1 MPRQSTSTTYTWQG
15 FDRFG
20 NRRKGELQAQDKQLA
35 LHKLSKIGIRRGRVR
50 RAGQSSSFLPR
61 NRIKTSHVALF
72 TRQLATMMKA
82 GIPLVQSFDI
92 VIQGLDHPR
101 MSLMTTTI
109 RAEIAAGNSF
119 AESLRRYPRVFDT
132 LYCNL
137 IEVGE
142 SSGSLEVMLDRL
154 ATFKEKT
161 EALKAKIRK
170 AMNYPIA
177 IILVALLSSGIMLI
191 EVVPALAETF
201 SNFGAELPA
210 FTLFVVAL
218 SDWVAA
224 YWWQSLLGAVVVLV
238 LSKEALLR
246 FKTLRQVVDRLLLR
260 LPIVGAIIRAACY
273 ARFSRTL
280 STLYAAGVPLV
291 DALDSVAGATGN
303 YVFEQAIN
311 RIRADV
317 ANGQPLHS
325 AISGTELF
333 PSMISQMASIG
344 EESGALEAMLERSA
358 SHFEAEVD
366 DAVDSLTS
374 LLEPAIIVVI
384 GILVGGLVIAMY
396 LPIFQLGSVI

>member
-15 FDRFG
+15 FDKFG

-50 RAGQSSSFLPR
+50 SAGQSSSFLPR

-224 YWWQSLLGAVVVLV
+224 YWWQTLLGAVVVLV

-311 RIRADV
+311 RIRVDV

>member
-15 FDRFG
+15 FDKFG

-61 NRIKTSHVALF
+61 NRIKTSHVALL

>member
-15 FDRFG
+15 FDKFG

-35 LHKLSKIGIRRGRVR
+35 LHKLSNMGIRRGRVR

-119 AESLRRYPRVFDT
+119 TESLRRYPSVFDT

-246 FKTLRQVVDRLLLR
+246 FKALRQVVDRLLLR

-325 AISGTELF
+325 AISSTELF
-333 PSMISQMASIG
+333 PTMISQMASIG

>member
-15 FDRFG
+15 FDKFG

-224 YWWQSLLGAVVVLV
+224 YWWQTLLGAVVVLV

>member
-15 FDRFG
+15 FDKFG

-61 NRIKTSHVALF
+61 NRIKTSHVALL

-201 SNFGAELPA
+201 SDFGAELPA

>member
-1 MPRQSTSTTYTWQG
+1 MPQQSTSTTYSWQG

-20 NRRKGELQAQDKQLA
+20 NRRKGELQAQGVQQA
-35 LHKLSKIGIRRGRVR
+35 LQRLSKMGIRRGRVR
-50 RAGQSSSFLPR
+50 CVGQSPSLLPR
-61 NRIKTSHVALF
+61 NRIKPAHVALF
-72 TRQLATMMKA
+72 TRQFATMMKA

-92 VIQGLDHPR
+92 VIQGLDHPK
-101 MSLMTTTI
+101 MSLITTTI

-161 EALKAKIRK
+161 EALKSKIRK

-177 IILVALLSSGIMLI
+177 IIFVALLSSGIMLI

-201 SNFGAELPA
+201 SSFGTELPA

-218 SDWVAA
+218 SDWVTA
-224 YWWQSLLGAVVVLV
+224 YWWQSLLGAGIVLI
-238 LSKEALLR
+238 LLKEALLR
-246 FKTLRQVVDRLLLR
+246 FKALRQLVDRLLLR
-260 LPIVGAIIRAACY
+260 LPIVGSIIKAACY

-291 DALDSVAGATGN
+291 DALDSVAGAAGSH
-303 YVFEQAIN
+303 VFEQAIN
-311 RIRADV
+311 RISTDV
-317 ANGQPLHS
+317 ANGQSLHS
-325 AISGTELF
+325 AISSTELF
-333 PSMISQMASIG
+333 PTMISQMASIG
-344 EESGALEAMLERSA
+344 EESGSLETMLERCA
-358 SHFEAEVD
+358 THFETEVD

>member
-15 FDRFG
+15 FDKFG

-280 STLYAAGVPLV
+280 STLYAAGVPIV

>member
-15 FDRFG
+15 FDKFG

-154 ATFKEKT
+154 ATFREKT

-333 PSMISQMASIG
+333 PSMICQMASIG

-358 SHFEAEVD
+358 SHFEAKVD

>member
-15 FDRFG
+15 FDKFG

-201 SNFGAELPA
+201 SDFGAELPA

>member
-15 FDRFG
+15 FDKFG

-218 SDWVAA
+218 SDWAAA

-280 STLYAAGVPLV
+280 STLYTAGVPLV
-291 DALDSVAGATGN
+291 DALDSVARATGN
-303 YVFEQAIN
+303 YVFEQATN

-325 AISGTELF
+325 AISSTELF
-333 PSMISQMASIG
+333 PRMISQMASIG

>member
-15 FDRFG
+15 FDKFG

-177 IILVALLSSGIMLI
+177 IILVALLSSGILLI

-325 AISGTELF
+325 AISSTELF

>member
-35 LHKLSKIGIRRGRVR
+35 LHKLSKMGIRRGRVR
-50 RAGQSSSFLPR
+50 RAGQSPSFLPR
-61 NRIKTSHVALF
+61 NRIKPSHVALF

-101 MSLMTTTI
+101 MSLMTTSL

-119 AESLRRYPRVFDT
+119 AESLRRYPRVFDA

-224 YWWQSLLGAVVVLV
+224 YWWQSLLGAVVVLI

-246 FKTLRQVVDRLLLR
+246 FKALRQIVDRLLLR
-260 LPIVGAIIRAACY
+260 LPIGGAIIRAACY

-325 AISGTELF
+325 AISSTELF
-333 PSMISQMASIG
+333 PTMISQMASIG
-344 EESGALEAMLERSA
+344 EESGSLEAMLERSA

>member
-15 FDRFG
+15 FDKFG

-35 LHKLSKIGIRRGRVR
+35 LHKLSNMGIRRGRVR

-224 YWWQSLLGAVVVLV
+224 YWWQTLLGAVVVLV

-325 AISGTELF
+325 AISSTELF

>member
-15 FDRFG
+15 FDKFG

-142 SSGSLEVMLDRL
+142 SSGSLAVMLDRL
-154 ATFKEKT
+154 ATFREKT

-325 AISGTELF
+325 AISSTELF
-333 PSMISQMASIG
+333 PRMISQMASIG

>member
-15 FDRFG
+15 FDKFG

-201 SNFGAELPA
+201 SDFGAELPA

-325 AISGTELF
+325 AISSTELF

>member
-15 FDRFG
+15 FDKFG

-246 FKTLRQVVDRLLLR
+246 LKTLRQVVDRLLLR

-325 AISGTELF
+325 AISSTELF

>member
-15 FDRFG
+15 FDKFG

-50 RAGQSSSFLPR
+50 SAGQSSSFLPR

-109 RAEIAAGNSF
+109 RDEIAAGNSF

-224 YWWQSLLGAVVVLV
+224 YWWQSFLGAVVVLV

>member
-1 MPRQSTSTTYTWQG
+1 MPRQSTSTTYMWQG
-15 FDRFG
+15 FDKFG

-177 IILVALLSSGIMLI
+177 IILVALMSSGIMLI

-311 RIRADV
+311 RIRVDV

>member
-15 FDRFG
+15 FDKFG

-358 SHFEAEVD
+358 SHFEAKVD

>member
-15 FDRFG
+15 FDKFG

-224 YWWQSLLGAVVVLV
+224 YWWQTLLGAVVVLV

-325 AISGTELF
+325 AISSTELF

>member
-15 FDRFG
+15 FDKFG

-50 RAGQSSSFLPR
+50 SAGQSSSFLPR

-82 GIPLVQSFDI
+82 GIPIVQSFDI

-224 YWWQSLLGAVVVLV
+224 YWWQTLLGAVVVLV

>member
-15 FDRFG
+15 FDKFG

-325 AISGTELF
+325 AISSTELF
-333 PSMISQMASIG
+333 PTMISQMASIG

>member
-15 FDRFG
+15 FDKFG

-142 SSGSLEVMLDRL
+142 SSGSLAVMLDRL
-154 ATFKEKT
+154 ATFREKT

-325 AISGTELF
+325 AISSTELF

>member
-15 FDRFG
+15 FDKFG

-246 FKTLRQVVDRLLLR
+246 FKALRQVVDRLLLR

>member
-35 LHKLSKIGIRRGRVR
+35 LHKLSKMGIRRGRVR
-50 RAGQSSSFLPR
+50 RAGQSPSFLPR
-61 NRIKTSHVALF
+61 NRIKPSHVALF

-101 MSLMTTTI
+101 MSLMTTSL

-119 AESLRRYPRVFDT
+119 AESLRRYPRVFDA

-210 FTLFVVAL
+210 FTLLVVAL

-224 YWWQSLLGAVVVLV
+224 YWWQSLLGAVVVLI

-246 FKTLRQVVDRLLLR
+246 FKALRQIVDRLLLR
-260 LPIVGAIIRAACY
+260 LPIGGAIIRAACY

-325 AISGTELF
+325 AISSTELF
-333 PSMISQMASIG
+333 PTMISQMASIG
-344 EESGALEAMLERSA
+344 EESGSLEAMLERSA

-384 GILVGGLVIAMY
+384 GILVGGLVVAMY

>member
-1 MPRQSTSTTYTWQG
+1 MPRQSTSTTYMWQG
-15 FDRFG
+15 FDKFG

-61 NRIKTSHVALF
+61 NRIKTSHVALL

-201 SNFGAELPA
+201 SDFGAELPA

>member
-1 MPRQSTSTTYTWQG
+1 
-15 FDRFG
+15 
-20 NRRKGELQAQDKQLA
+20 
-35 LHKLSKIGIRRGRVR
+35 
-50 RAGQSSSFLPR
+50 
-61 NRIKTSHVALF
+61 
-72 TRQLATMMKA
+72 
-82 GIPLVQSFDI
+82 
-92 VIQGLDHPR
+92 
-101 MSLMTTTI
+101 MSLMTTAI

-161 EALKAKIRK
+161 EALKSKIRK

-191 EVVPALAETF
+191 EVVPALAQTF
-201 SNFGAELPA
+201 SSFGAELPA

-218 SDWVAA
+218 SDWVTA
-224 YWWQSLLGAVVVLV
+224 YWWQSLLGAGIVLI

-246 FKTLRQVVDRLLLR
+246 FKALRQLVDRLLLR
-260 LPIVGAIIRAACY
+260 LPIVGAIIKAACY

-280 STLYAAGVPLV
+280 STLHAAGVPLV

-303 YVFEQAIN
+303 HVFEQAIN
-311 RIRADV
+311 KIRTEV
-317 ANGQPLHS
+317 TNGQSLHS
-325 AISGTELF
+325 AISSTGLF
-333 PSMISQMASIG
+333 PTMISQMASIG
-344 EESGALEAMLERSA
+344 EESGSLEAMLERSA
-358 SHFEAEVD
+358 THFEAEVD

-384 GILVGGLVIAMY
+384 GVLVGGLVIAMY

>member
-15 FDRFG
+15 FDKFG

-61 NRIKTSHVALF
+61 NRIKTSHVALL

-177 IILVALLSSGIMLI
+177 IILVALMSSGIMLI

>member
-15 FDRFG
+15 FDKFG

-35 LHKLSKIGIRRGRVR
+35 LHKLSNMGIRRGRVR

-119 AESLRRYPRVFDT
+119 TESLRRYPSVFDT

-238 LSKEALLR
+238 LSKAALLR
-246 FKTLRQVVDRLLLR
+246 FKALRQVVDRLLLR

-325 AISGTELF
+325 AISSTELF
-333 PSMISQMASIG
+333 PTMISQMASIG

>member
-15 FDRFG
+15 FDKFG

>member
-1 MPRQSTSTTYTWQG
+1 
-15 FDRFG
+15 
-20 NRRKGELQAQDKQLA
+20 
-35 LHKLSKIGIRRGRVR
+35 
-50 RAGQSSSFLPR
+50 
-61 NRIKTSHVALF
+61 
-72 TRQLATMMKA
+72 MMKA

-325 AISGTELF
+325 AISSTELF

>member
-15 FDRFG
+15 FDKFG

-50 RAGQSSSFLPR
+50 SAGQSSSFLPR

-177 IILVALLSSGIMLI
+177 IILVALMSSGIMLI

>member
-15 FDRFG
+15 FDKFG

-224 YWWQSLLGAVVVLV
+224 YWWQSFLGAVVVLV

>member
-1 MPRQSTSTTYTWQG
+1 MPQQSTSTTYSWQG

-20 NRRKGELQAQDKQLA
+20 NRRKGELQAQGVQQA
-35 LHKLSKIGIRRGRVR
+35 LQKLSKMGIRRGRVR
-50 RAGQSSSFLPR
+50 RVGQSPSLLPR
-61 NRIKTSHVALF
+61 NRIKPAHVALF
-72 TRQLATMMKA
+72 TRQFATMMKA

-92 VIQGLDHPR
+92 VIQGLDHPK
-101 MSLMTTTI
+101 MSLITTTI

-161 EALKAKIRK
+161 EALKSKIRK

-177 IILVALLSSGIMLI
+177 IILVALLSSGIMHI

-201 SNFGAELPA
+201 SSFGTELPA

-218 SDWVAA
+218 SDWVTA
-224 YWWQSLLGAVVVLV
+224 YWWQSLLGAGIVLI
-238 LSKEALLR
+238 LLKEALLR
-246 FKTLRQVVDRLLLR
+246 FKALRQLVDRLLLR
-260 LPIVGAIIRAACY
+260 LPIVGSIIKAACY

-291 DALDSVAGATGN
+291 DALDSVAGAAGSH
-303 YVFEQAIN
+303 VFEQAIN
-311 RIRADV
+311 RISTDV
-317 ANGQPLHS
+317 ANGQSLHS
-325 AISGTELF
+325 AISSTELF
-333 PSMISQMASIG
+333 PTMISQMASIG
-344 EESGALEAMLERSA
+344 EESGSLETMLERCA
-358 SHFEAEVD
+358 THFETEVD

>member
-1 MPRQSTSTTYTWQG
+1 MWQG
-15 FDRFG
+15 FDKFG

-201 SNFGAELPA
+201 SDFGAELPA

>member
-1 MPRQSTSTTYTWQG
+1 MPRQSTSTTYMWQG
-15 FDRFG
+15 FDKFG

-224 YWWQSLLGAVVVLV
+224 YWWQTLLGAVVVLV

>member
-1 MPRQSTSTTYTWQG
+1 MPRQSTSTTYMWQG
-15 FDRFG
+15 FDKFG

-201 SNFGAELPA
+201 SDFGAELPA

-224 YWWQSLLGAVVVLV
+224 YWWQTLLGAVVVLV